1 MFQIFLELL
10 EFDGNI
16 LAFNDDIASDN
27 ESPVVCQSS
36 QNSDN
41 LVIEVSS
48 FDGSGIYDMDIVQ
61 VEDVLSVNTLFTKD
75 ISTDDIFFAQIDLNE
90 GQVYEFFCNH

>member
-1 MFQIFLELL
+1 
-10 EFDGNI
+10 
-16 LAFNDDIASDN
+16 
-27 ESPVVCQSS
+27 
-36 QNSDN
+36 
-41 LVIEVSS
+41 
-48 FDGSGIYDMDIVQ
+48 MDIVQ